1 VSPSPRN
8 LLLWFLRKL
17 KTVPTE
23 VAEDVSSHDDGP
35 SGYQFTEYSGFA
47 MKSLDGRHLLLELLG
62 MAPWLQRLL
71 RSAVSAFTAAP
82 VPYDGWLAYN
92 TNPVWAELSNKDAY
106 QQYLSEWE
114 ARRRNYPPFEWPNG
128 RKLLLEVDLTRCTQ
142 RLMRQALNT
151 YVARQGLDWW
161 TALFDA
167 SPSSMSLMD
176 KWTIEKVKS
185 IDAAEEEMYKKVC
198 AKHDACQPSSDPHQ
212 RPTSFPRTFPSASSR
227 PSRETPSTHIECAP
241 APSSPREPASLQRA
255 GDDGV
260 SVQDHRQPLSCHS
273 LSALCRREDRAPRQW
288 RPAQTAVP
296 AGVWAKQYS
305 EAGHHSLFPQD
316 ERGPPLSLLWRQ
328 QHHQVSPS
336 SPIRSLPAD
345 HSHRGAAGISVSGR
359 TPI

>member
-1 VSPSPRN
+1 MSPSPRN
-8 LLLWFLRKL
+8 LLLWFLRQV

-71 RSAVSAFTAAP
+71 RSAVSPFTAAP

-114 ARRRNYPPFEWPNG
+114 ARRRNYRQFEWPHG
-128 RKLLLEVDLTRCTQ
+128 RTLLLEVDLTRCTQ

-151 YVARQGLDWW
+151 YVERQGLEWW

-167 SPSSMSLMD
+167 SPSSMSPMD
-176 KWTIEKVKS
+176 KWAIEKVKS

-198 AKHDACQPSSDPHQ
+198 AKHDPCQPSSDPHQ
-212 RPTSFPRTFPSASSR
+212 RPTLCRRTFPSASSG

-241 APSSPREPASLQRA
+241 APSPPRGPASLQSA

-260 SVQDHRQPLSCHS
+260 SGQDHLQQLALQS
-273 LSALCRREDRAPRQW
+273 LSALRRGEDWAPGQW
-288 RPAQTAVP
+288 RSAQTAVP
-296 AGVWAKQYS
+296 AGVWAKQYA
-305 EAGHHSLFPQD
+305 EAGHHALFPPD
-316 ERGPPLSLLWRQ
+316 ERAPPLPLLWRQ
-328 QHHQVSPS
+328 PHRQVSPV
-336 SPIRSLPAD
+336 PRNPFPAY
-345 HSHRGAAGISVSGR
+345 
-359 TPI
+359 